1 MILLHHAPSPVRRV
15 PTLPRLVV
23 TGLLLPLL
31 FATPPLAAQTE
42 EPVAGRFEETT
53 AVTAVEI
60 PVRVLAQGE
69 PVAGLGIDD
78 FVVRSGGEDQPIVAL
93 RRVETTVETAADA
106 RGAEDGA
113 DPAADLE
120 PRRFLLLFDLASSRR
135 SKLLRGLDGA
145 RQFLDFQLADRDQVA
160 LASYTSSRG
169 SQLLV
174 GSTTDRR
181 AIHLGLDLLEA
192 LVVSDI
198 EAAQERW
205 RVLAGAS
212 AAANERDDHP
222 LERSRRLR
230 ALADQL
236 GPEAA
241 AALVSAASSPLGE
254 LTSEPSGSGLALN
267 SIESFD
273 DGEVITDD
281 TFRGV
286 LSADY
291 VTGAELAPLRSTTL
305 EIAELALLLREVP
318 APKHLMLFSESLGS
332 GGMVARSPQARTLL
346 GYLAETLTRSGWTL
360 HAVNLSGIPEAR
372 GGAAFDS
379 GGLAYVSRETGGDL
393 VENFNRI
400 GAATDRIS
408 ERTRVSYVLTL
419 APKNLPA
426 DGTYRGLDV
435 RLAPGV
441 ARERGLRRVRVLHRA
456 GFFAPKPARLRSPLE
471 QHMDT
476 VDLLLGHEER
486 DELGVTVEVTPPAE
500 PAAGDNPV
508 RVEVLI
514 DGAGL
519 AAVGAGRDTEPGA
532 ELLQLEVYVY
542 AIDGAGGVRD
552 LFAQTLATD
561 LARLPEALEASGFRA
576 TGILALPPGSYRL
589 RTLVRD
595 RTTGEE
601 TLRSDTLFV
610 PRAGGGAPNL
620 G

>member
-1 MILLHHAPSPVRRV
+1 MTVPVRS
-15 PTLPRLVV
+15 
-23 TGLLLPLL
+23 
-31 FATPPLAAQTE
+31 PLAAVFLVLSAALPQPAVAQTD

-53 AVTAVEI
+53 AVTAIEI
-60 PVRVLAQGE
+60 PVRVLARGE

-78 FVVRSGGEDQPIVAL
+78 FVVTSGGEEQPIVAL
-93 RRVETTVETAADA
+93 RRVETTIETASGGRAGPGPNAGDDA
-106 RGAEDGA
+106 EA
-113 DPAADLE
+113 E
-120 PRRFLLLFDLASSRR
+120 PRRFLMLFDLASSRR
-135 SKLLRGLDGA
+135 SKLLAGLAGA
-145 RQFLDFQLADRDQVA
+145 RRFLDFQLADRDQVA
-160 LASYTSSRG
+160 LASYTASRG

-174 GSTTDRR
+174 GSTADRR

-192 LVVSDI
+192 LVVSDV
-198 EAAQERW
+198 EAAQVRW
-205 RVLAGAS
+205 QVLAGAS

-267 SIESFD
+267 TIESFD

-281 TFRGV
+281 TFRSV
-286 LSADY
+286 LAADY

-305 EIAELALLLREVP
+305 EIAELALLLREMP
-318 APKHLMLFSESLGS
+318 APKHLLFFSESLGS
-332 GGMVARSPQARTLL
+332 GGMVERSPQARTLL

-360 HAVNLSGIPEAR
+360 HAVDLSGIPETHPGGG

-393 VENFNRI
+393 MENFNRI

-419 APKNLPA
+419 APKDLPA
-426 DGTYRGLDV
+426 DGRYRSLDV

-441 ARERGLRRVRVLHRA
+441 ARERDLSRVRVLHRS
-456 GFFAPKPARLRSPLE
+456 GFFAPKPERLRSPLE

-476 VDLLLGHEER
+476 VERLLGDEEN
-486 DELGVTVEVTPPAE
+486 DALGVTLKVAPPSE
-500 PAAGDNPV
+500 PATGENPV
-508 RVEVLI
+508 RVEVLV
-514 DGAGL
+514 DGARL
-519 AAVGAGRDTEPGA
+519 AAPVAERRTESDL
-532 ELLQLEVYVY
+532 ELLELEVYVY
-542 AIDGAGGVRD
+542 AIDSAGGVRD
-552 LFAQTLATD
+552 LFAQTLSTD
-561 LARLPEALEASGFRA
+561 LDQLPDELSASGFRA
-576 TGILALPPGSYRL
+576 SGILALPPGSYRL

-595 RTTGEE
+595 RSTGRE

-610 PRAGGGAPNL
+610 PRAGGGAPDL